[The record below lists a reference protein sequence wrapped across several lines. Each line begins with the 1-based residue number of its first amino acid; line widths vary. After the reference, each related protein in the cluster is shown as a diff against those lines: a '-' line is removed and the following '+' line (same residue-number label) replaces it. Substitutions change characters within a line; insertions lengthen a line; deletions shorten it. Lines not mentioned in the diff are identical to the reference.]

1 MQPARVLKKYFG
13 YDTFR
18 EHPLEVIQKIRAGI
32 DAFVL
37 KPTGIGK
44 SICCQI
50 RSLSRFKR
58 ISEVGEQKAGQIADA
73 FLQAI
78 NQGRGGSSGKHLKE

>member
-18 EHPLEVIQKIRAGI
+18 AHPLEVIQKIRARK

-44 SICCQI
+44 SICYQI
-50 RSLSRFKR
+50 RSLTP
-58 ISEVGEQKAGQIADA
+58 
-73 FLQAI
+73 
-78 NQGRGGSSGKHLKE
+78 